1 MIETYDN
8 VCVSIYIHRTPEDY
22 LTFLTERGRRPATII
37 QYRLGIKWCT
47 DRLEAVGRPT
57 EPDRVKDDDILYLTR
72 MRDGVKESTVRYN
85 IEKFNGYIK
94 WATGRDLLTPLKIQ
108 WNRPQRHRKFIT
120 KEDFR
125 RMYELATPP
134 QRMVLV
140 LGAYMG
146 LRRSE
151 IVGIDLDDIGRD
163 HIVIRGK
170 GHGPDGLVVHQYMPV
185 TVREELDRYM
195 TWRRQYVD
203 DSRRDLLIRV
213 FKGHINTKRVTDY
226 AIAKWIDKLAGRVGV
241 EASPHSLRRL
251 YCTSLYNHGKGA
263 DGKGADLRA
272 ITTLTRH
279 SDVKVLFDC
288 YIDVDP
294 ESVRSCAEQL
304 NIL

>member
-8 VCVSIYIHRTPEDY
+8 VCISIYIHRTPEDY

-57 EPDRVKDDDILYLTR
+57 EPDRVKDEDILYLTR

-120 KEDFR
+120 KDDFR
-125 RMYELATPP
+125 KMYELANPP
-134 QRMVLV
+134 QKMVLV

-170 GHGPDGLVVHQYMPV
+170 GHGPDGLVVHQY
-185 TVREELDRYM
+185 Y
-195 TWRRQYVD
+195 
-203 DSRRDLLIRV
+203 
-213 FKGHINTKRVTDY
+213 KGHINTKRVTDY

-294 ESVRSCAEQL
+294 ESARSCAENLQ
-304 NIL
+304 IL